1 MKKSRFTRRKAGPP
15 TPKPVPRFDDGGMR
29 LNKYIAHSGVCARRQ
44 AGELVKAGHVTVNGI
59 LEKNPAYLVQPEDKV
74 TVKGE
79 PIALERTQIY
89 VLMNKPKDR
98 TTTLSDEK
106 GRRTV
111 MDLLRDNVTERIYPV
126 GRLDRATTGLLLL
139 TNDGDLAQK
148 LSHPSYEVTKA
159 YQVKLDQEVKPEHLQ
174 AIRDTLVLEDGPA
187 PVDAVDYV
195 RGAGKDEIGIKLH
208 IGRNRIV
215 RRLFEHF
222 GYEVLRLDRT
232 YYAGLTKKDLP
243 RGRYRFLT
251 EREVVMLK
259 HFKV

>member
-1 MKKSRFTRRKAGPP
+1 
-15 TPKPVPRFDDGGMR
+15 MR

-89 VLMNKPKDR
+89 VLMNKPKDH